1 MKPPPGN
8 TCPTIDTVIA
18 LITAWY
24 KSEENNIPTYIYKM
38 VMRRMEELREAN
50 ADLRRWGLELE
61 AQVHDL
67 EGTIKVQDAVVKQLK
82 QQLDECNEDRRKQKE
97 AH

>member
-1 MKPPPGN
+1 MTTPPGN
-8 TCPTIDTVIA
+8 TCPTIDTVIS

-24 KSEENNIPTYIYKM
+24 KNEENNIEPYIYKM

-50 ADLRRWGLELE
+50 AGLRAWGLELE
-61 AQVHDL
+61 GLVSDQR
-67 EGTIKVQDAVVKQLK
+67 ETIKELK
-82 QQLDECNEDRRKQKE
+82 EKLDECTEDRRKQKE